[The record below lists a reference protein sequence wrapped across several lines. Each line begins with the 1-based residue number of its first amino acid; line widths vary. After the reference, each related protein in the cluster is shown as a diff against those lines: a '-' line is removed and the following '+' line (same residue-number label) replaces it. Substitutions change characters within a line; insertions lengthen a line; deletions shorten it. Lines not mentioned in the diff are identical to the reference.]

1 MRDDDLDDEL
11 LSDFEL
17 RALTDAD
24 GISARPTDAEDTS
37 AKGAPTMKAQA
48 APQFEPMQSFVMPPA
63 QQFAPTPAS
72 GKGKNGN
79 GKRNGNGNGKTVP
92 QTGPAFVPQ
101 TGPAAAKPE
110 PIPMPVQPST
120 DAATA
125 YQAVTDLT
133 TILRSIPR
141 GTAPRLGRLP
151 TRARSRGLCAIVLVW
166 SDGRK
171 DVLR

>member
-17 RALTDAD
+17 RALTNSD

-37 AKGAPTMKAQA
+37 AKGAPTMKAAA
-48 APQFEPMQSFVMPPA
+48 APQYEPAQTFVMPPA
-63 QQFAPTPAS
+63 QQFAPTPATN
-72 GKGKNGN
+72 GKNGN
-79 GKRNGNGNGKTVP
+79 GKRASNGKTVP
-92 QTGPAFVPQ
+92 QTGPAAVPQ
-101 TGPAAAKPE
+101 TGPAAGKPE

-151 TRARSRGLCAIVLVW
+151 SRARSRGLCAIVLVW